1 MKRIHLVLVIHAHQP
16 VGNFD
21 HVFEHVYQQSYLP
34 FLECLQRHPRVR
46 LGLHYTGPLLE
57 WLEVH
62 RPDYLDRIRAVVA
75 SGQVEIVG
83 GGFYEPILISIPRRD
98 QIEQITRMREYLA
111 ARIGRAP
118 TGAWL
123 AERVWEPQLPEPLQ
137 AAGVEYTLLDDVH
150 FLSAGF
156 ELDQLHG
163 YYLAEE
169 RGSKVKVIPGLKA
182 MRYMVPF
189 QQVSDTINYLR
200 SVADRHPGGM
210 VAMGDD
216 MEKFGAWP
224 ETHVHCFTNGWLDRF
239 FAELEAN
246 SEWLLTTPA
255 NEYLESH
262 PPLGRADLPAASY
275 TEMMEWVLPT
285 AARSQLHAIEQEF
298 GARGDVQ
305 RFLRGGI
312 WRGFFSKYAEVNLLH
327 KKALHVSKALDR
339 SKPVGRSNGSAAK
352 EARTH
357 LLRAQCNDAYWHG
370 VFGGLYSP
378 HLRTE
383 CWRELIRAEVAS
395 NGSSAKN
402 ARTQIQKIDFDS
414 DGVDEFYVTSP
425 DFAALVKPNDGA
437 TVSMLD
443 YRPSAVAVVNSMC
456 RRPEAYHSRLAEA
469 GRSQGSGVAS
479 IHDQTR
485 VKEPGLEKLLKYD
498 RWGKHSF
505 RVLVFG
511 PTKTQTDYAELKL
524 EENTAIASGN
534 YELAG
539 QSRAQLRFAL
549 ADDAGATG
557 SSWLAGT
564 RLTLEKIF
572 SFESKKGKA
581 TIRCEFQLLHD
592 SPSPVNCR
600 VGVES
605 VVNFLAPNVPDRYFS
620 NDAGRHPLNCS
631 GEMPE
636 PRVLVV
642 DEWQD
647 IAVQIAGSG
656 SAKTWVAPVETVS
669 ESEEGF
675 ERVYQGS
682 QILTVWDAELKPGEP
697 WSRELTLEINRA
709 SV

>member
-1 MKRIHLVLVIHAHQP
+1 

-34 FLECLQRHPRVR
+34 FLECLARHPRVR

-57 WLEVH
+57 WLEAH
-62 RPDYLDRIRAVVA
+62 HPDYLDRVRAIVA

-111 ARIGRAP
+111 QRIGKAP
-118 TGAWL
+118 SGAWL

-137 AAGVEYTLLDDVH
+137 AAGVEYTILDDVH

-189 QQVSDTINYLR
+189 QPVPDTVNFLR
-200 SVADRHPGGM
+200 SVAEQHPDGM

-224 ETHVHCFTNGWLDRF
+224 ETHVHCYKNGWLDHF
-239 FAELEAN
+239 FGELEAN
-246 SEWLLTTPA
+246 SDWLLATPA
-255 NEYLESH
+255 SEYLETH

-285 AARSQLHAIEQEF
+285 AARAQLHSIEQEF
-298 GARGDVQ
+298 RSRGDVQ

-312 WRGFFSKYAEVNLLH
+312 WRGFLSKYPEVNLLH
-327 KKALHVSKALDR
+327 KKALHVSKKLDR
-339 SKPVGRSNGSAAK
+339 ARPGAKDNGAAARD
-352 EARTH
+352 ARTH

-383 CWRELIRAEVAS
+383 CWRELIRAEVAA

-402 ARTQIQKIDFDS
+402 AKIQIQKMDFDS
-414 DGVDEFYVTSP
+414 DGADDFYVTSP
-425 DFAALVKPNDGA
+425 EFAALVKPNDGA
-437 TVSMLD
+437 TIPMLD

-469 GRSQGSGVAS
+469 GRTQGSDVVS

-485 VKEPGLEKLLKYD
+485 VKEPGLEKLLRYD
-498 RWGKHSF
+498 RWCKHSF
-505 RVLVFG
+505 RVLVFS
-511 PTKTQTDYAELKL
+511 PNKTHADYAELKL
-524 EENTAIASGN
+524 EEDAAIASGN
-534 YELAG
+534 YQLSG
-539 QSRAQLRFAL
+539 QSRAQLRFAA
-549 ADDAGATG
+549 ADDSAGAG
-557 SSWLAGT
+557 DSWYAGI
-564 RLTLEKIF
+564 RLGLEKIF
-572 SFESKKGKA
+572 SFESKNGKA
-581 TIRCEFQLLHD
+581 LIRCGLNLSHD
-592 SPSPVNCR
+592 SKAPVKCR
-600 VGVES
+600 VGVEN
-605 VVNFLAPNVPDRYFS
+605 VVNFLAPDVPDRYFA
-620 NDAGRHPLNCS
+620 NGAAKHPLNCS
-631 GEMPE
+631 QQMDEA
-636 PRVLVV
+636 RVLVV
-642 DEWQD
+642 DKWQD
-647 IAVQIAGSG
+647 VAVQIAGSG
-656 SAKTWVAPVETVS
+656 SPNTWIAPIETVS

-682 QILTVWDAELKPGEP
+682 QILTVWDVELEPGKS
-697 WSRELTLEINRA
+697 WSREVTLEISKA
-709 SV
+709 SA